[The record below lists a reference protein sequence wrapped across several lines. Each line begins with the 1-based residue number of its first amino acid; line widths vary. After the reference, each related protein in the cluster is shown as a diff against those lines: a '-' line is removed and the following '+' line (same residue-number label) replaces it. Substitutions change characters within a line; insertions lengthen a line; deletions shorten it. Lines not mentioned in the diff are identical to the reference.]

1 MPRGN
6 GVHHEH
12 PLREIVDRDRAS
24 RAHNGQRDGEGSSFV
39 ESGDGSFRRA
49 EKKDRYIYIYILLR
63 ERTYDDNAT
72 SVCVIGFLFVSIRG
86 QRGIRDLDVRYRIK
100 RQGCLE
106 CEGEERRG
114 KGAGV
119 EMRREGGSR
128 KS

>member
-49 EKKDRYIYIYILLR
+49 EKKDRYIYMYIFFSKNV
-63 ERTYDDNAT
+63 RTM
-72 SVCVIGFLFVSIRG
+72 IMQRLFA
-86 QRGIRDLDVRYRIK
+86 L
-100 RQGCLE
+100 
-106 CEGEERRG
+106 
-114 KGAGV
+114 
-119 EMRREGGSR
+119 
-128 KS
+128 